1 MFWSRMSNDVELT
14 VKSRKKLIF
23 SFMDIDWKK
32 QINQF
37 YNNFTNNQQ
46 LISHK
51 YLITQAKEN

>member
-32 QINQF
+32 
-37 YNNFTNNQQ
+37 
-46 LISHK
+46 
-51 YLITQAKEN
+51 